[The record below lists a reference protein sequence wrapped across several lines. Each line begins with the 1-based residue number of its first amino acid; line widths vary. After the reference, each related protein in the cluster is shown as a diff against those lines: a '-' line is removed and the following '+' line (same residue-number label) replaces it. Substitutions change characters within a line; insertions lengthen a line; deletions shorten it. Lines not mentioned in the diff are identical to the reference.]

1 MEVHEANQTDP
12 DNSSSSSIDSCQII
26 HEYDPNKIPLFS
38 SMAGVINIE
47 KRTIV
52 DFKLKVIILDSYSWR
67 LVHQEDGVGLLR
79 VLNREFKRRVLEEE
93 EEEKEERRRLK
104 GCGPKCVIF

>member
-1 MEVHEANQTDP
+1 MEVHETNQTDP

-52 DFKLKVIILDSYSWR
+52 DFKDLADMFESKVCHFTILK
-67 LVHQEDGVGLLR
+67 DGVGKCRILR
-79 VLNREFKRRVLEEE
+79 RESMRRKLE